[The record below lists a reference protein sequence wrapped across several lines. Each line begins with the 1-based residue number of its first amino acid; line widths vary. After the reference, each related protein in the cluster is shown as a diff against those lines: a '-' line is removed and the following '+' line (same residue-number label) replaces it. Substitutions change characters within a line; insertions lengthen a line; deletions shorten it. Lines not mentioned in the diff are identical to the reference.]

1 MVHTRGQGARPEG
14 FSEYQPPKRE
24 RKMAQSHVAA
34 GTSPVPATFVSHYK
48 DASTQ
53 TEDVDL
59 TSRIETP
66 STKRRRE
73 DDGTENSSKRQ
84 RQAVTPE
91 QQRRG
96 NTYMFSA
103 TRNRSL
109 LTSAPP
115 KLSSRRDSPY
125 GRKAITPVERTK
137 TPPKTSE
144 KRDESDEGV
153 GEPETPTE
161 APARAGGL
169 FGSVKKIFGYL
180 TGAPSDVG
188 QAEQARHRGSEV
200 EDLSPKQTSI
210 DRNVLTSDM
219 LSPTP
224 RTNGPAPPT
233 SEAPENDSVFTKENW
248 KRRRAMNTHADRE
261 ALAALRDTNTD
272 AEMAQFNPTETP
284 GTNKRKLASFN
295 GELPPPRRGGFGID
309 ENYLDVDNEVEGF
322 EESHPAYDD
331 PSTPANKTAPQT
343 PLRSA
348 LRANGYATLGRS
360 GKSVRI
366 NPQTSV
372 KHVYGTYGRSGDYR
386 GSMFSD
392 PSDRSKVS
400 DSSASSISAKD
411 VSGMHSP
418 STLQNTA
425 NNTSPKFRLDPS
437 IVDPNDTNWRPSLAN
452 PSPGH
457 FRVPDM
463 DEYEEDEEDTITLG
477 QANEEEIPPRP
488 STPRMSHAELPG
500 SASSMTPNSTVQDES
515 SVNDT
520 TESRLEKARSDA
532 QKYKPARS
540 SRLSLTEQVRSRS
553 SSPPGEDIGEISS
566 FRESQIEVSDTP
578 PIRARTHPDTPNN
591 TTMSSSFSP
600 TPKARKELDNSAVGV
615 DGLTDYQ
622 REHRNDE
629 WAAGLDWPQ
638 VQTYVQAGI
647 ASQFVDNLVRKN
659 WTERDSQ
666 ESAEFW
672 TREFD
677 RGEEF
682 ARQAAAEG
690 RELVWI
696 TDPEE
701 MIEC

>member
-14 FSEYQPPKRE
+14 FSEYQPPK
-24 RKMAQSHVAA
+24 Q
-34 GTSPVPATFVSHYK
+34 
-48 DASTQ
+48 TQ
-53 TEDVDL
+53 
-59 TSRIETP
+59 

-73 DDGTENSSKRQ
+73 DDGSENSSKRP
-84 RQAVTPE
+84 RHAVTPE
-91 QQRRG
+91 QPRRG
-96 NTYMFSA
+96 NTFMFSA

-125 GRKAITPVERTK
+125 SRKAIIPVERTN

-144 KRDESDEGV
+144 KHDEGDERIR
-153 GEPETPTE
+153 EPETPAQQT
-161 APARAGGL
+161 PARAGGL
-169 FGSVKKIFGYL
+169 FGSVRKIFGYL
-180 TGAPSDVG
+180 TGAPNDAE
-188 QAEQARHRGSEV
+188 QAEQTRHSNSEV
-200 EDLSPKQTSI
+200 EDVSPKQTTLDHSI
-210 DRNVLTSDM
+210 FTSDVP
-219 LSPTP
+219 SPTP
-224 RTNGPAPPT
+224 RTNGSAPPT
-233 SEAPENDSVFTKENW
+233 SEALVDDRVFTKENW
-248 KRRRAMNTHADRE
+248 KRRRAMNTRAGRE
-261 ALAALRDTNTD
+261 ALAALRDTNTE
-272 AEMAQFNPTETP
+272 AEMEQFNPTEIP

-295 GELPPPRRGGFGID
+295 GELPPPKRGGFGID
-309 ENYLDVDNEVEGF
+309 ETYLDVDNEVEGL
-322 EESHPAYDD
+322 EESRPTCDEPFT
-331 PSTPANKTAPQT
+331 PSNKIAPQT

-348 LRANGYATLGRS
+348 LRANTYTTLARS

-372 KHVYGTYGRSGDYR
+372 KHVYGTYGRSGEYR

-392 PSDRSKVS
+392 PSDRSKIS
-400 DSSASSISAKD
+400 ESSASSISARD
-411 VSGMHSP
+411 VSGMHP
-418 STLQNTA
+418 PKTLQNTA

-437 IVDPNDTNWRPSLAN
+437 VVDPNDTTWRPSLAN

-463 DEYEEDEEDTITLG
+463 DEYEEDEEEDTITLG
-477 QANEEEIPPRP
+477 QTTDEEIPPRP

-500 SASSMTPNSTVQDES
+500 SSSSLTPSSSVQDES

-540 SRLSLTEQVRSRS
+540 SRLSLTEKVRSRS
-553 SSPPGEDIGEISS
+553 SSPPSEDMGEISS

-578 PIRARTHPDTPNN
+578 PIRPRSQIGTPNN

-600 TPKARKELDNSAVGV
+600 TPKARKELDNTAVGE
-615 DGLTDYQ
+615 DGMTDYQ
-622 REHRNDE
+622 REHQYDE

-638 VQTYVQAGI
+638 AQTYVEAGI

-701 MIEC
+701 MIDC

>member
-24 RKMAQSHVAA
+24 RKMAHSHVAA
-34 GTSPVPATFVSHYK
+34 RTSPVHATFVSRYK

-53 TEDVDL
+53 TEDVYL
-59 TSRIETP
+59 TTQIEHP
-66 STKRRRE
+66 GSKRRRE
-73 DDGTENSSKRQ
+73 DDDSENSSKRQ

-91 QQRRG
+91 QPRRG
-96 NTYMFSA
+96 NTFMFSA

-115 KLSSRRDSPY
+115 KIPSRRDSPY
-125 GRKAITPVERTK
+125 GRKAITPVERTN

-144 KRDESDEGV
+144 NRDESDERAK
-153 GEPETPTE
+153 EPETPNP

-169 FGSVKKIFGYL
+169 FGSVRKIFGYL
-180 TGAPSDVG
+180 TGGPSETG
-188 QAEQARHRGSEV
+188 QAGQTRQSGSEAENV
-200 EDLSPKQTSI
+200 SPKQTPL
-210 DRNVLTSDM
+210 DHNNYASDM
-219 LSPTP
+219 TSPTP
-224 RTNGPAPPT
+224 RTNDPALPP
-233 SEAPENDSVFTKENW
+233 SEVPADDSVFTKENW
-248 KRRRAMNTHADRE
+248 KRRRAMSTRAGRE
-261 ALAALRDTNTD
+261 ALAALRDTNTET
-272 AEMAQFNPTETP
+272 EMAQFNPTETP

-295 GELPPPRRGGFGID
+295 GEIPPPTRGGFGID
-309 ENYLDVDNEVEGF
+309 ENYLDVDNEVDGL
-322 EESHPAYDD
+322 EESRFANDD

-372 KHVYGTYGRSGDYR
+372 KHVYGTYGRSGIYH

-400 DSSASSISAKD
+400 DSSASSISARD
-411 VSGMHSP
+411 VSAMHSP
-418 STLQNTA
+418 STLQNTV
-425 NNTSPKFRLDPS
+425 NNMTPKFRLDHS
-437 IVDPNDTNWRPSLAN
+437 VVDPNDTTWRPSLAN

-463 DEYEEDEEDTITLG
+463 DEYEDEEDTIILG
-477 QANEEEIPPRP
+477 QANDEVIPPRP

-500 SASSMTPNSTVQDES
+500 SSSSLIPSSTVQDES

-520 TESRLEKARSDA
+520 TESRLEKARSEA
-532 QKYKPARS
+532 QKYKPVRS
-540 SRLSLTEQVRSRS
+540 SRLSLTEKARSRS
-553 SSPPGEDIGEISS
+553 SSPPGEDVGEISS

-578 PIRARTHPDTPNN
+578 PLRARTHPDTPNN
-591 TTMSSSFSP
+591 TTMSSTLSP
-600 TPKARKELDNSAVGV
+600 TPKTRKELDNTNVGT
-615 DGLTDYQ
+615 DGMTDYQ
-622 REHRNDE
+622 REHQYDE

-638 VQTYVQAGI
+638 AQTYVEAGI
-647 ASQFVDNLVRKN
+647 ASQYIDNLVRKN
-659 WTERDSQ
+659 WTERDTE

-672 TREFD
+672 AREFD
-677 RGEEF
+677 RGEEY

-690 RELVWI
+690 KELVWI

-701 MIEC
+701 MIDC